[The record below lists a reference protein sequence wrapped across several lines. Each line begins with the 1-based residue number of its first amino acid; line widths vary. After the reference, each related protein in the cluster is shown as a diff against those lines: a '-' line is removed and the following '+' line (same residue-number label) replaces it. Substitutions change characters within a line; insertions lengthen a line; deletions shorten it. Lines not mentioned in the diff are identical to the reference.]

1 MIGPILVAIPSEIA
15 REHRLHQ
22 SARLAALSPAE
33 RVALAQRLGREGL
46 VSFMTTHGVDRTT
59 AIKRIK
65 ATRRLGRRP
74 SASADEP

>member
-1 MIGPILVAIPSEIA
+1 MASRIA

-22 SARLAALSPAE
+22 AARLAALTPAE
-33 RVALAQRLGREGL
+33 RVALAERLGREGL
-46 VSFMTTHGVDRTT
+46 ASFMTTHGIDRTT
-59 AIKRIK
+59 AIRRIK